1 MPPREVVEEAER
13 VLRLCSACMYCDGV
27 CAVFP
32 AIAGKATVPLAD
44 VAHIANLCHGCR
56 GCWYAC
62 QYAPPHPFAV
72 NVPQTLAAAR
82 RLSYADFSRP
92 RWLAAGFGRRAWAV
106 AAVAGGVTLLA
117 LLLVLLT
124 VPSGILFGVHRGDG
138 AFYRVVPWGAM
149 TTAAGLSFLWA
160 VGSIAASTL
169 AFWRSIAPA
178 VPGKIV
184 RRALG
189 PALVDIVTLNNLGG
203 GGHGCNDAGE
213 RLSQERRIAHHA
225 MVAGFALTVL
235 STLSAAL
242 WHHVAGV
249 RAPYGFWSLPVLSGT
264 AGGVLMLAGIAGL
277 LALEVRADP
286 APAEPGETRLNRV
299 FLTLLGLVAASGLAV
314 LALRETMLM
323 GLALTLHLGLVTGFF
338 LVLPASKMLH
348 APFRA
353 AALLRAAIDRIASPP
368 RRSGGE

>member
-1 MPPREVVEEAER
+1 MPPREVAEEAER
-13 VLRLCSACMYCDGV
+13 MLRLCSACMYCDGV

-32 AIAGKATVPLAD
+32 AIAAKATVPLAD

-56 GCWYAC
+56 ACWYSC

-82 RLSYADFSRP
+82 LISYADFSRP
-92 RWLAAGFGRRAWAV
+92 RWLAAGFGRPAWAA
-106 AAVAGGVTLLA
+106 AAVVAGTTLLA
-117 LLLVLLT
+117 LLLVMLT
-124 VPSGILFGVHRGDG
+124 VPSEILFGEHRGDG

-160 VGSIAASTL
+160 VGSIATSTL

-203 GGHGCNDAGE
+203 GGPGCNDAGE
-213 RLSQERRIAHHA
+213 ALSQERRIAHHV
-225 MVAGFALTVL
+225 MVAGFALAVL
-235 STLSAAL
+235 STLSATQ
-242 WHHVAGV
+242 WHHVAGG

-264 AGGVLMLAGIAGL
+264 AGGVLMLAGVAGL
-277 LALEVRADP
+277 LALEVRADR
-286 APAEPGETRLNRV
+286 ATDPGETRLNRV
-299 FLTLLGLVAASGLAV
+299 FLVLLALVSASGLAV
-314 LALRETMLM
+314 LALRETTLM
-323 GLALTLHLGLVTGFF
+323 GLVLTLHLGLVTGFF